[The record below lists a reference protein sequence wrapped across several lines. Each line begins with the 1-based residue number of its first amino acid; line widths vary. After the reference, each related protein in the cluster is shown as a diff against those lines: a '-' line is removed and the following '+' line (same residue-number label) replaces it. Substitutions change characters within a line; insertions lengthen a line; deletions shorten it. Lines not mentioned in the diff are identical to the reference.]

1 MADDARLERIERKL
15 DEVGQAIVALA
26 RVEERLVT
34 LFKRMDSMDA
44 EQRAQGVRLAEVEQN
59 SGSNGQMLRFVE
71 RIFWII
77 LAASVTFA
85 FNKAKGG

>member
-15 DEVGQAIVALA
+15 DEVGQAVVALA

-34 LFKRMDSMDA
+34 LFKRMDSIDT
-44 EQRAQGVRLAEVEQN
+44 EQRAQGVRLTEVEQN
-59 SGSNGQMLRFVE
+59 SGNNGQMLRFVE